1 MTARRH
7 LSLVFGTRE
16 VVPLT
21 LLLLACAAPPSA
33 AQVGDAEYGEYLSGD
48 CTSCHRGEGAVGIP
62 AIVGLHPEA
71 FIEAMRQFR
80 DGTRKNEVMNMMAGR
95 LDDEQIAALA
105 AYFASLDP

>member
-1 MTARRH
+1 M
-7 LSLVFGTRE
+7 
-16 VVPLT
+16 T
-21 LLLLACAAPPSA
+21 LLLLGCAAPSA

-48 CTSCHRGEGAVGIP
+48 CTSCHRGEGSVGVP
-62 AIVGLHPEA
+62 PIVGLHPDV
-71 FIEAMRQFR
+71 FIQTMRQFR